1 MWTPGKSISVSED
14 DFTDP
19 HLTLEFSNKKVTEEV
34 IDQKTAIKQIE
45 DFVSDMNQENPE
57 QLRPVHLIIP
67 ENTCFDDLFKE

>member
-1 MWTPGKSISVSED
+1 M
-14 DFTDP
+14 
-19 HLTLEFSNKKVTEEV
+19 

-45 DFVSDMNQENPE
+45 DFVSDMNQESPE